1 MNDDKAL
8 MVVRGRGRQ
17 LISLDNRTRLLTR
30 WAASG
35 LSARAFALEAGV
47 AAHQLY
53 DWRRAVRTWAPAA
66 VPLVEVPRLSGA
78 HGWAAEV
85 ATRSGPVQLST
96 AAAPAWAA
104 QLVRELNRC

>member
-8 MVVRGRGRQ
+8 VFVRGRQRMLQ
-17 LISLDNRTRLLTR
+17 ESRSRLLAR

-35 LSARAFALEAGV
+35 LSARAFAQEAGM

-53 DWRRAVRTWAPAA
+53 EWRRSARTETPAA
-66 VPLVEVPRLSGA
+66 DALVEVPRGSA
-78 HGWAAEV
+78 MTRWAAEV
-85 ATRSGPVQLST
+85 GTRSGPVQLST

-104 QLVRELNRC
+104 HLN

>member
-8 MVVRGRGRQ
+8 VLVRGRQVIPQESR
-17 LISLDNRTRLLTR
+17 SRLLAR

-47 AAHQLY
+47 EPHQLY
-53 DWRRAVRTWAPAA
+53 EWRRNARREQPPAQVA
-66 VPLVEVPRLSGA
+66 LVEVPRNGA
-78 HGWAAEV
+78 VTWWAAEV
-85 ATRSGPVQLST
+85 GTRSGTVQLST

>member
-8 MVVRGRGRQ
+8 VWVRGRQGMLQESR
-17 LISLDNRTRLLTR
+17 SRLLAR

-47 AAHQLY
+47 AAHQP
-53 DWRRAVRTWAPAA
+53 DEWRRSARREPPAA
-66 VPLVEVPRLSGA
+66 DALVDVPRGTA
-78 HGWAAEV
+78 MTRWAAEV
-85 ATRSGPVQLST
+85 GTRSGPVQLST

-104 QLVRELNRC
+104 HLNKKITG

>member
-8 MVVRGRGRQ
+8 LLVRGRQVILQESR
-17 LISLDNRTRLLTR
+17 SRLLAR

-35 LSARAFALEAGV
+35 LSARAFGQEAGV

-53 DWRRAVRTWAPAA
+53 EWRRSARRETPAA
-66 VPLVEVPRLSGA
+66 DALVEVPRGGA
-78 HGWAAEV
+78 MTWWAAEV
-85 ATRSGPVQLST
+85 GTRSGPVQLST

-104 QLVRELNRC
+104 QLIRELNRC

>member
-8 MVVRGRGRQ
+8 VWVRGRQGMRHE
-17 LISLDNRTRLLTR
+17 SRSRLLAR
-30 WAASG
+30 WATSG

-53 DWRRAVRTWAPAA
+53 EWQRSARRETPAGDA
-66 VPLVEVPRLSGA
+66 LVEVPRGSA
-78 HGWAAEV
+78 MTWWAAEV
-85 ATRSGPVQLST
+85 GTRSGPVQLST

-104 QLVRELNRC
+104 HLN